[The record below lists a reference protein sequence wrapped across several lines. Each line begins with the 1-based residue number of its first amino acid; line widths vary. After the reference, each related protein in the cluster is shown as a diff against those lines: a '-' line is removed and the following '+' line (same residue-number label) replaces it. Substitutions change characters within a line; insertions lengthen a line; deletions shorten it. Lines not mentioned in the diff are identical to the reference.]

1 MVTVIHE
8 NMHDMRKSL
17 FVTIITTC
25 ARSLL
30 VCLLTS
36 GLLPEYATYP
46 ANCSEHSAALSPKY
60 DIANGE
66 SRAQKQVC
74 TPYYGRVLWFLRP

>member
-17 FVTIITTC
+17 FVTIIAIC
-25 ARSLL
+25 ARDLL
-30 VCLLTS
+30 VCFTS

-46 ANCSEHSAALSPKY
+46 ATRSEHYAALSPED
-60 DIANGE
+60 DIANGK

-74 TPYYGRVLWFLRP
+74 APYYGRVP